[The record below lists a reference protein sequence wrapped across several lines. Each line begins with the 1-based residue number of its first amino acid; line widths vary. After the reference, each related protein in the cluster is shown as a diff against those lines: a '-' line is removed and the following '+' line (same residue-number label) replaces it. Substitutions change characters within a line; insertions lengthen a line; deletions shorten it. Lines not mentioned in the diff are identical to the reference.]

1 MFQHRCVCSVFSKS
15 IKMCNW
21 NMKWTTR
28 KSEPITLTWPVCSL
42 AVFSN
47 DVTFQLF
54 KDLKRCRGKL
64 TAVFSILHLS
74 GKVRRFYIF
83 LYFHC
88 NISHYIPLCW
98 QLWWLRYY
106 RLALYEVKYCYDL
119 VCCAFRGK
127 KKKKREKSFHA
138 IVVHASP
145 SHWWPFFTKSVKSRA
160 ISNIFQSELFI
171 RCHFF
176 NGICLKCVKTC
187 WLIFF

>member
-1 MFQHRCVCSVFSKS
+1 
-15 IKMCNW
+15 MCNW

-127 KKKKREKSFHA
+127 KKKKKEKNPSMLLLFMPALHTGDLFLQRVWSQERFQTFSNRNFSSA
-138 IVVHASP
+138 VTFLTASAWNV
-145 SHWWPFFTKSVKSRA
+145 SKHVGWFFLNVLNR
-160 ISNIFQSELFI
+160 QL
-171 RCHFF
+171 
-176 NGICLKCVKTC
+176 
-187 WLIFF
+187 

>member
-127 KKKKREKSFHA
+127 KKKKKRKILPCYCCSCQ
-138 IVVHASP
+138 
-145 SHWWPFFTKSVKSRA
+145 PFTLVTFFYKECEVKSDFKHFP
-160 ISNIFQSELFI
+160 IGTFHPLSLF
-171 RCHFF
+171 
-176 NGICLKCVKTC
+176 
-187 WLIFF
+187 